1 MCDPSAVP
9 VNVLLL
15 LSPREFSGKAHAALE
30 AAAAPLWTRGSRR
43 VARMVS
49 SEGKSSVSSLDLE
62 VELHDAASGVDG
74 YGMEC
79 GRRDPEPF
87 AAVVCVPRA
96 LAP

>member
-1 MCDPSAVP
+1 
-9 VNVLLL
+9 
-15 LSPREFSGKAHAALE
+15 
-30 AAAAPLWTRGSRR
+30 
-43 VARMVS
+43 MVS